1 MKSVLITGGTGSF
14 GRAFTSRLLKDN
26 TVERI
31 CIYSHS
37 EHTQAEMR
45 ESLNDERLRWFIG
58 DVRDRDRLR
67 RAMEGV
73 DIVVHA
79 AALKRIEVGQYNPVE
94 MIKTNILGAIY
105 VIEAAMD
112 AKVRKVVALST
123 DKAYQPISPYGQ
135 SKALM
140 ESLILAANNTVGPE
154 GPRFSVTRYGNVAG
168 SNGSV
173 IPLWRSQLA
182 SGKTVSL
189 TDPGCTRFWM
199 TMAEAIDLVLST
211 IE

>member
-1 MKSVLITGGTGSF
+1 MKSVMITGGTGSF

-79 AALKRIEVGQYNPVE
+79 AALKRIEVGRYNPIEVV
-94 MIKTNILGAIY
+94 KTNVNGAINI
-105 VIEAAMD
+105 IEAAID
-112 AKVRKVVALST
+112 AGVKKVVALST
-123 DKAYQPISPYGQ
+123 DKACEAVNAYGA
-135 SKALM
+135 SKL
-140 ESLILAANNTVGPE
+140 LAEKLFLSANNFRG
-154 GPRFSVTRYGNVAG
+154 RH
-168 SNGSV
+168 
-173 IPLWRSQLA
+173 
-182 SGKTVSL
+182 
-189 TDPGCTRFWM
+189 
-199 TMAEAIDLVLST
+199 
-211 IE
+211 